1 MKEKPWIDQWMSWTL
16 NLGTLLSILL
26 VFSGGAIYLF
36 NAGNESIQLLLQ
48 QSTTYPLNFSI
59 IAETIQLTPAV
70 GLIEMGLFCLI
81 ATQLLR
87 VGMLLIYYIYT
98 KDYWFILIN
107 LFVLLVL
114 VYSFIWKDIH

>member
-1 MKEKPWIDQWMSWTL
+1 MKEKPWIDQWMSLTL
-16 NLGTLLSILL
+16 NIGTLLSILL
-26 VFSGGAIYLF
+26 VLSGGAIFLL
-36 NAGNESIQLLLQ
+36 NSGSESIQLLLQ
-48 QSTTYPLNFSI
+48 QSSTYPLSFAI
-59 IAETIQLTPAV
+59 IMQTIQLTPAV

-87 VGMLLIYYIYT
+87 VGMLLIYYLYT

-114 VYSFIWKDIH
+114 FYSFVWKDSH